1 MSLKLNNKLITIILT
16 IISIITIITCLI
28 CNYLLSYTLN
38 WSLIVLST
46 IIFSYLLIL
55 PSLIL
60 SKKKR
65 LLGSLISLT
74 ILILPYLFIL
84 TILLHNFNTFKIGSI
99 SSIITILYL
108 WGTYLISHKV
118 KNLKGAALEILLTAI
133 FSLVINIVLSLIL
146 STNTFTIFNIIC
158 IIFLF
163 IFSIICFIYSHKY
176 HL

>member
-28 CNYLLSYTLN
+28 CNYLLSHTLN

-46 IIFSYLLIL
+46 IIFSYHIIL

-146 STNTFTIFNIIC
+146 SSNTFTIFNIIC